1 MALMEILSAI
11 NIPALI
17 AFTVVASFSPGPNTI
32 STASMVLTFGYK
44 KSMRYQA
51 GILAGF
57 FLVMVAS
64 GFVAATITTR
74 FPRLVP
80 VITIAGALYILY
92 LAFLIIRSSVTINDE
107 IKRPLGFFQGLFLQ
121 FLNVKTLLVG
131 LMVYSTFLVDLPRTL
146 GWRLASALFFT
157 AIAILA
163 LLLYSLFGVVL
174 LRLLRSPRIAKIIN
188 AIFGAAL
195 IYTALALLWPMVSPL
210 IKK

>member
-1 MALMEILSAI
+1 MEILSAI

-17 AFTVVASFSPGPNTI
+17 AFTLVASFSPGPSTI
-32 STASMVLTFGYK
+32 STASMVLTFGYR
-44 KSMRYQA
+44 KSIRYQA
-51 GILAGF
+51 GILAGL

-80 VITIAGALYILY
+80 VMTLGGALYILY
-92 LAFLIIRSSVTINDE
+92 LAFLIIRSSVTINEE
-107 IKRPLGFFQGLFLQ
+107 IKKPLGFFQGMFLQ
-121 FLNVKTLLVG
+121 FLNVKIVLVG
-131 LMVYSTFLVDLPRTL
+131 LTVYSTFLVDLPHTL
-146 GWRLASALFFT
+146 LWRIVSASFFA
-157 AIAILA
+157 AIAIPA

-188 AIFGAAL
+188 GLFGAAL
-195 IYTALALLWPMVSPL
+195 IYTAFALLWPLISTL

>member
-1 MALMEILSAI
+1 MEILSAI

-17 AFTVVASFSPGPNTI
+17 AFTLVASFSPGPSTI
-32 STASMVLTFGYK
+32 STASMVLTFGYR
-44 KSMRYQA
+44 KSIRYQA
-51 GILAGF
+51 GILAGL

-80 VITIAGALYILY
+80 VMTLGGALYILY
-92 LAFLIIRSSVTINDE
+92 LAFLIIRSSVTINEE
-107 IKRPLGFFQGLFLQ
+107 IKKPLGFFQGMFLQ
-121 FLNVKTLLVG
+121 FLNVKIVLVG
-131 LMVYSTFLVDLPRTL
+131 LTVYSTFLVDLPHTL
-146 GWRLASALFFT
+146 LWRIVSASFFA
-157 AIAILA
+157 AIAIPA

-195 IYTALALLWPMVSPL
+195 IYTALALLWPLVSPL
-210 IKK
+210 INK